1 MKRLSASL
9 FTLAVVLSAVTALC
23 ETKTPREIAG
33 LTLGADVK
41 GLEQRLDMSKAV
53 PLWDKPYLTRANILP
68 TKGYRGGYVLFGNCA
83 NPGKIVRIKLKYKDK
98 KPGLFQTLGKT
109 LTTRY
114 GDPKPLMSDQGGLYL
129 GMAWK
134 FGDHKIGVTA
144 LLLEHSAGDDAESS
158 EGNSIRLTD
167 NALLDQEQACYEANR
182 KKEPEPQPAFPL
194 FEINDDWLL
203 PK

>member
-1 MKRLSASL
+1 MKRLFVSL
-9 FTLAVVLSAVTALC
+9 FVLAVMLSAAAAPC

-33 LTLGADVK
+33 LVLGADVK
-41 GLEQRLDMSKAV
+41 DLQQRLDMTKAV

-68 TKGYRGGYVLFGNCA
+68 TKGFRGGYVLYGNCA

-98 KPGLFQTLGKT
+98 NPGFFQKT
-109 LTTRY
+109 GRLLTTRY
-114 GDPKPLMSDQGGLYL
+114 GDPRPLISDQGGLYL

-134 FGDHKIGVTA
+134 FGDHKVGVTA

-167 NALLDQEQACYEANR
+167 NALLDQEEKCYEANR
-182 KKEPEPQPAFPL
+182 KKEPEAQPAFPL